1 MKKSRNT
8 RLDVYGYI
16 FSHFPL
22 CDSLRPL
29 IKEKMIKLNQK
40 DGSSTY
46 CNRKMKE
53 LFDKGEEENKGRIM
67 P

>member
-40 DGSSTY
+40 DGSSTEEHILESDTFLFY
-46 CNRKMKE
+46 VTKM
-53 LFDKGEEENKGRIM
+53 
-67 P
+67 